1 MTKKA
6 YTHLFCDLDGTLIE
20 TISHSKFPKG
30 IWDMKFRFDTLDA
43 IRNMSPTYL
52 FIVTNQGGIE
62 LGEVNQQNFKSK
74 IEYIEHSIQEYC
86 DIKDENIG
94 YLYCTTN
101 DDSNQFRKPN
111 PGMIQQILSKF
122 HISKN
127 DCLMIGDSSTKTQS
141 KTDTDKKAAI
151 NSGISYMDVD
161 EFIKSYKE

>member
-1 MTKKA
+1 M
-6 YTHLFCDLDGTLIE
+6 
-20 TISHSKFPKG
+20 
-30 IWDMKFRFDTLDA
+30 
-43 IRNMSPTYL
+43 

-122 HISKN
+122 HIRKS